1 MSTLTTDAERM
12 DAANEHTTDKHATD
26 APAKDLPNAAEPTDS
41 APSSASKA
49 RKPKAAKSRQDNAG
63 SASTAMVP
71 IGNGEQTPMGASAIT
86 PATGLAGAAASPK
99 NTGISPMRGVN
110 LSPASPHITGQK
122 LLAVP
127 KPVQEEDDEDD
138 DVDED
143 GDADDDTHDFSF
155 INSRG
160 ESTNYL
166 DMSTSTLAG
175 LLKNSKLA
183 VKTAAKKI
191 ADSEPWTAIVEQQ
204 DEMQAGKLPNTED
217 NTKAINLVHAFFK
230 TLEKLDPNAK
240 VVAIKLVETAILHHH
255 HAPAELAK
263 AKEDKRLIAEAYTRV
278 STHEAE
284 EKAEKAKAAAMKKL
298 RKIEE
303 EEDDVEPSDVAR
315 GKGKMRRIK

>member
-1 MSTLTTDAERM
+1 MSTLATDAERM
-12 DAANEHTTDKHATD
+12 DAANEHTVDKHATN
-26 APAKDLPNAAEPTDS
+26 ATAKDLPNAAEPTDS

-49 RKPKAAKSRQDNAG
+49 RKPKTAKSRQDNAG

-86 PATGLAGAAASPK
+86 PTTGLAGAAASPK

-127 KPVQEEDDEDD
+127 KPVQEDDEEDD

-204 DEMQAGKLPNTED
+204 DEMQAGNLPVKICG
-217 NTKAINLVHAFFK
+217 KA
-230 TLEKLDPNAK
+230 
-240 VVAIKLVETAILHHH
+240 
-255 HAPAELAK
+255 
-263 AKEDKRLIAEAYTRV
+263 TR
-278 STHEAE
+278 E
-284 EKAEKAKAAAMKKL
+284 
-298 RKIEE
+298 
-303 EEDDVEPSDVAR
+303 
-315 GKGKMRRIK
+315 

>member
-1 MSTLTTDAERM
+1 MSTLATDAERM
-12 DAANEHTTDKHATD
+12 DAANEHTADKHATD
-26 APAKDLPNAAEPTDS
+26 ATAKDLPNAAEPTDS

-204 DEMQAGKLPNTED
+204 DEMQAGNLPNTVRHIPTLPCSSALRSLLACPVCAGGQHQGDQPRAHLPQDPREARPERQGGRHQARRD
-217 NTKAINLVHAFFK
+217 RDPPVTRTALIFF
-230 TLEKLDPNAK
+230 
-240 VVAIKLVETAILHHH
+240 
-255 HAPAELAK
+255 
-263 AKEDKRLIAEAYTRV
+263 
-278 STHEAE
+278 STYIQ
-284 EKAEKAKAAAMKKL
+284 KWRAAADGWPW
-298 RKIEE
+298 R
-303 EEDDVEPSDVAR
+303 AR
-315 GKGKMRRIK
+315 

>member
-1 MSTLTTDAERM
+1 MSTLATDSERM
-12 DAANEHTTDKHATD
+12 DAANEHTVDKHATN
-26 APAKDLPNAAEPTDS
+26 ATAKDLPNAAEPTDS

-127 KPVQEEDDEDD
+127 KPVQEEDGE
-138 DVDED
+138 
-143 GDADDDTHDFSF
+143 ADDDTHDFSF

-204 DEMQAGKLPNTED
+204 DEMQAGNLPNTED
-217 NTKAINLVHAFFK
+217 NTKAINLAHTFLK

-315 GKGKMRRIK
+315 GKG

>member
-1 MSTLTTDAERM
+1 MSTLATDAERM
-12 DAANEHTTDKHATD
+12 DAANEHTVDKHATD

-63 SASTAMVP
+63 SASTAVVP

-204 DEMQAGKLPNTED
+204 DEMQAGNLPNTVRHIP
-217 NTKAINLVHAFFK
+217 T
-230 TLEKLDPNAK
+230 P
-240 VVAIKLVETAILHHH
+240 
-255 HAPAELAK
+255 P
-263 AKEDKRLIAEAYTRV
+263 
-278 STHEAE
+278 
-284 EKAEKAKAAAMKKL
+284 
-298 RKIEE
+298 
-303 EEDDVEPSDVAR
+303 
-315 GKGKMRRIK
+315 